1 MRRTRPRAT
10 RRPPGS
16 PLPTAAAAVTVARH
30 AARHP
35 GPSGDGG
42 VRGRREA
49 PPDSPRA
56 RPPRPQGTWK
66 GEGGRGAR
74 RAPTGHRP
82 DADHRPPTTAPPP
95 EAARGPRRCQP
106 VTHGGPPPRAGRPPP
121 GGPRRA
127 PDSQPHRPPP
137 ERGRAQSG
145 GTTDDDRPRRTGP
158 GPATREATGQG
169 ERPHDGESRRPSRR
183 TARETRPEDPRR
195 AGSAGRGGG
204 EAVVA
209 GATGGGGGAA
219 EAGRRGR
226 GDRPAGG
233 ARPGTPVPRSGE
245 RTGAGGAPSSGTRRR
260 RRRRRRH
267 GRRIGAAA
275 GPGSEAHRGTAP
287 GSSRRR
293 GDRGGRTDGEGH
305 RRDAATRGR
314 HHATGGGGG
323 VAARHREGN
332 GPKRPGGGDAS
343 RPPGPTAGSHRH
355 RPSRHRGG
363 PAAPPGDDRLAPPPS
378 RGSRPPP
385 PTEPQPTGDRNAG
398 GRTRGTRR
406 GEAGGGGGEGPASTH
421 GGGRGTGTRAPSGD
435 QRKETGHAAG
445 PPGTPARDPTA
456 TRTRGRSRDAR
467 GAGRPRPSPER
478 GPRPGPAA
486 RAGEPSTRLPPS
498 IRDRSVFRL
507 SPEARHP
514 GHNAL
519 ERGGPDRDRTP
530 PPAAAQGAGAGATG
544 SPSPAAGPGKPR
556 PTGRRTPT
564 RPPFPQGS
572 HHGGAGRTH
581 TAPHLPDARRGPAGP
596 SPDSE
601 GGGAGRGRQRAAHGP
616 TAGPAHPTPSPPTE
630 GGGVLLCPR
639 ALAVATVATAHSGGA
654 AAGGSG
660 TPRLPL
666 GSLEKAFSPRA
677 RRPSPGP
684 CRLRAH
690 GGAPTSHQSSAG
702 REGSAVQG
710 SGPPRR
716 SVCAVRARA
725 EPASRP
731 LRGLIRQGR
740 PPRRGEQARL
750 SLPPRPPVPRREP
763 LNGTHTPPWRGPE
776 GDTGLRETTPPLG
789 LRHLRDDLERSR
801 GTTEGHARHAHTP
814 AWGAQR
820 GGGGTALPATGRAAR
835 RAHAEKAKREQ
846 SAVSEDQR
854 PPLTPRGVPVRPSL
868 RTGIWLRCAKGKQK
882 TEPSARRFPR
892 DERAPTRD
900 RARGPDRP
908 RRGIQD
914 GPSRSPP
921 PDWDSE
927 SRRGDFDREKARV
940 PGDAS
945 GDRTPRGGPHTRLP
959 RSTLG
964 SPPPECDAENTP
976 GRRDPRARTQARP
989 PATSKP
995 PSGPVPTSG
1004 AGPRAKHTLL
1014 RAAQEESGP
1023 PSPSPGAPGREDPL
1037 PAHRGG
1043 PAQAGSGR
1051 SVSAAAGARGHG
1063 EMLVDPVRPPRKPAP
1078 VRRDG
1083 HPPRKP
1089 REPISGDSGTVPR
1102 PRRHRDCR
1110 RQRRRCLRALPRAQ
1124 RLSHNP
1130 PERPR
1135 RSSRGEGQYPS
1146 GRQVAPDKRLER
1158 PEDVSLS
1165 PAAGDAT
1172 APAAQ
1177 TPELGPEPPP
1187 PSDATRRDPGR
1198 RGRERRWEG
1207 SPQEAATEETHSPT
1221 RFRGAGGDIPRR
1233 RRRAVGARRREGHQ
1247 RHRRLPRKAVSR
1259 GHAMTPD
1266 VICRDAQW

>member
-1 MRRTRPRAT
+1 TREGRAHA
-10 RRPPGS
+10 PH
-16 PLPTAAAAVTVARH
+16 TATGH
-30 AARHP
+30 ATTAGQP
-35 GPSGDGG
+35 
-42 VRGRREA
+42 
-49 PPDSPRA
+49 PPDGRGGSDRGAPRRA
-56 RPPRPQGTWK
+56 PPRPLGGRRSPGETGGTWK

-95 EAARGPRRCQP
+95 EAARGPRRCRP

-137 ERGRAQSG
+137 ERGRALSPPQRPHTLPPPAPQPRGPEGAGRRPATAGQAQSG

-158 GPATREATGQG
+158 GPAAREATGQG

-195 AGSAGRGGG
+195 AGSTGRGGG

-209 GATGGGGGAA
+209 GATGDSQVRPSSQRSARAVGRPRRGRSEGLTKPSNRFSFATILPPEPKDFGFPEAARRVMGITPPHRQSASFMVGTTTGGAA

-233 ARPGTPVPRSGE
+233 QDRGPPSRAQASAPGRGAPPRPARDGGGGGDDDTGDGSGPRRAREARHTGARPRGAADGEGTEADGRTERGTDGMRPRGADTTRPAAEVGWPRATARGTAQSDPGEGTRVGRRGPPRDLTATGPPGTGAVPRHHPGTTAWRPHPRGAHAHRHPRSRSRPGENTLPPHTGAPSSPPTALTRAGPPAPPPSLRAPRALLRPGTPPARQRPGDDTHVRRGEAGSGPDRGLERGRSHARDEE
-245 RTGAGGAPSSGTRRR
+245 RRGRRR
-260 RRRRRRH
+260 RR
-267 GRRIGAAA
+267 GGAGKHA
-275 GPGSEAHRGTAP
+275 
-287 GSSRRR
+287 RR
-293 GDRGGRTDGEGH
+293 GPRD
-305 RRDAATRGR
+305 RDAGAVRGPEERDRARGR
-314 HHATGGGGG
+314 APRNT
-323 VAARHREGN
+323 
-332 GPKRPGGGDAS
+332 S
-343 RPPGPTAGSHRH
+343 AGSHRH
-355 RPSRHRGG
+355 PHARAVPRRPGRRPAPAIPGAWPTTRPRRQGRRAVHPSSAIHPRQVRLPSESEPRGATPRAQRSRARRPGPAHTTGG
-363 PAAPPGDDRLAPPPS
+363 PAARTRPPTCRTPGGAQRDPPP
-378 RGSRPPP
+378 
-385 PTEPQPTGDRNAG
+385 
-398 GRTRGTRR
+398 TRR
-406 GEAGGGGGEGPASTH
+406 GEARAARRRSHRGRAVPHPDRVAFGPTEALPPATSPQL
-421 GGGRGTGTRAPSGD
+421 GGRGLRYREADHRAGACARSGPE
-435 QRKETGHAAG
+435 QSPRPAPCEASSAKEGLHDEGNRHAS
-445 PPGTPARDPTA
+445 PYRLDP
-456 TRTRGRSRDAR
+456 
-467 GAGRPRPSPER
+467 PSPE
-478 GPRPGPAA
+478 
-486 RAGEPSTRLPPS
+486 ESHST
-498 IRDRSVFRL
+498 
-507 SPEARHP
+507 
-514 GHNAL
+514 GH
-519 ERGGPDRDRTP
+519 T
-530 PPAAAQGAGAGATG
+530 
-544 SPSPAAGPGKPR
+544 
-556 PTGRRTPT
+556 
-564 RPPFPQGS
+564 
-572 HHGGAGRTH
+572 
-581 TAPHLPDARRGPAGP
+581 
-596 SPDSE
+596 
-601 GGGAGRGRQRAAHGP
+601 
-616 TAGPAHPTPSPPTE
+616 
-630 GGGVLLCPR
+630 
-639 ALAVATVATAHSGGA
+639 
-654 AAGGSG
+654 
-660 TPRLPL
+660 
-666 GSLEKAFSPRA
+666 
-677 RRPSPGP
+677 
-684 CRLRAH
+684 
-690 GGAPTSHQSSAG
+690 
-702 REGSAVQG
+702 
-710 SGPPRR
+710 
-716 SVCAVRARA
+716 
-725 EPASRP
+725 
-731 LRGLIRQGR
+731 
-740 PPRRGEQARL
+740 
-750 SLPPRPPVPRREP
+750 
-763 LNGTHTPPWRGPE
+763 TPPWRGPE

-801 GTTEGHARHAHTP
+801 GTTEGHGYRSVRVSERGFGFDVPKENRRQNRQRGASHETSGPRPGTAP
-814 AWGAQR
+814 GAQTVPDGASR
-820 GGGGTALPATGRAAR
+820 TAR
-835 RAHAEKAKREQ
+835 
-846 SAVSEDQR
+846 
-854 PPLTPRGVPVRPSL
+854 
-868 RTGIWLRCAKGKQK
+868 
-882 TEPSARRFPR
+882 
-892 DERAPTRD
+892 
-900 RARGPDRP
+900 
-908 RRGIQD
+908 
-914 GPSRSPP
+914 
-921 PDWDSE
+921 
-927 SRRGDFDREKARV
+927 DFDREKARV

>member
-1 MRRTRPRAT
+1 
-10 RRPPGS
+10 
-16 PLPTAAAAVTVARH
+16 
-30 AARHP
+30 
-35 GPSGDGG
+35 
-42 VRGRREA
+42 
-49 PPDSPRA
+49 
-56 RPPRPQGTWK
+56 
-66 GEGGRGAR
+66 
-74 RAPTGHRP
+74 
-82 DADHRPPTTAPPP
+82 
-95 EAARGPRRCQP
+95 
-106 VTHGGPPPRAGRPPP
+106 
-121 GGPRRA
+121 
-127 PDSQPHRPPP
+127 
-137 ERGRAQSG
+137 
-145 GTTDDDRPRRTGP
+145 
-158 GPATREATGQG
+158 
-169 ERPHDGESRRPSRR
+169 
-183 TARETRPEDPRR
+183 
-195 AGSAGRGGG
+195 
-204 EAVVA
+204 
-209 GATGGGGGAA
+209 GGAA

-233 ARPGTPVPRSGE
+233 QDRGPPSRAQASAPGRGAPPRPARDGGGGGDDDTGDGSGPRRAREARHTGARPRGAADGEGTEADGRTERGTDGMRPRGADTTRPAAEVGWPRATARGTAQSDPGEGTRVGRRGPPRDLTATGPPGTGAVPRHHPGTTAWRPHPRGAHAHRHPRSRSRPGENTLPPHTGAPSSPPTALTRAGPPAPPPSLRAPRALLRPGTPP
-245 RTGAGGAPSSGTRRR
+245 
-260 RRRRRRH
+260 
-267 GRRIGAAA
+267 
-275 GPGSEAHRGTAP
+275 
-287 GSSRRR
+287 
-293 GDRGGRTDGEGH
+293 
-305 RRDAATRGR
+305 
-314 HHATGGGGG
+314 
-323 VAARHREGN
+323 ARQR
-332 GPKRPGGGDAS
+332 
-343 RPPGPTAGSHRH
+343 
-355 RPSRHRGG
+355 
-363 PAAPPGDDRLAPPPS
+363 PGDD
-378 RGSRPPP
+378 
-385 PTEPQPTGDRNAG
+385 THV
-398 GRTRGTRR
+398 RR
-406 GEAGGGGGEGPASTH
+406 GEAGSGPDRGLERGRSHARDEERRGRRRRRGGA
-421 GGGRGTGTRAPSGD
+421 
-435 QRKETGHAAG
+435 
-445 PPGTPARDPTA
+445 GTPARDPTA

-507 SPEARHP
+507 SLNPEARHP

-544 SPSPAAGPGKPR
+544 SPSPPAAGPEKPR
-556 PTGRRTPT
+556 PTGRRAPT

-639 ALAVATVATAHSGGA
+639 ALAVAMVATAHSGGA

>member
-1 MRRTRPRAT
+1 MHHHPRNRERAINL
-10 RRPPGS
+10 S
-16 PLPTAAAAVTVARH
+16 ILSVS
-30 AARHP
+30 
-35 GPSGDGG
+35 GPDFGF
-42 VRGRREA
+42 
-49 PPDSPRA
+49 
-56 RPPRPQGTWK
+56 
-66 GEGGRGAR
+66 
-74 RAPTGHRP
+74 
-82 DADHRPPTTAPPP
+82 P
-95 EAARGPRRCQP
+95 EAARRVMGITP
-106 VTHGGPPPRAGRPPP
+106 
-121 GGPRRA
+121 
-127 PDSQPHRPPP
+127 PHR
-137 ERGRAQSG
+137 QSASFMV
-145 GTTDDDRPRRTGP
+145 GTTT
-158 GPATREATGQG
+158 
-169 ERPHDGESRRPSRR
+169 
-183 TARETRPEDPRR
+183 
-195 AGSAGRGGG
+195 
-204 EAVVA
+204 
-209 GATGGGGGAA
+209 GGAA

-233 ARPGTPVPRSGE
+233 GRDRGPPSRARASAPGRGAPPRPARDGGGGGGDDDTGDGSGPRRAREARHTGARPRGAADGEGTEADGRTERGTDGMRPRGADTTRPAAEVGWPRATARGTAQSDPGEGTRVGRRGPPRDLTATGPPGTGAVPRHHPGTTAWRPHPRGAHAHRHPRSRSRPGE
-245 RTGAGGAPSSGTRRR
+245 NTLPPHTGAPSSPLTALTR
-260 RRRRRRH
+260 
-267 GRRIGAAA
+267 A
-275 GPGSEAHRGTAP
+275 GPPRPAPLAQGSEGT
-287 GSSRRR
+287 
-293 GDRGGRTDGEGH
+293 
-305 RRDAATRGR
+305 
-314 HHATGGGGG
+314 
-323 VAARHREGN
+323 
-332 GPKRPGGGDAS
+332 
-343 RPPGPTAGSHRH
+343 
-355 RPSRHRGG
+355 
-363 PAAPPGDDRLAPPPS
+363 APPGDA
-378 RGSRPPP
+378 
-385 PTEPQPTGDRNAG
+385 TGPAEAGGRHPRDRNAG

-507 SPEARHP
+507 SLNPEARHP

-544 SPSPAAGPGKPR
+544 SPSPPAAGPGKPR
-556 PTGRRTPT
+556 PTGRRAPT

-684 CRLRAH
+684 CHLRAH

-763 LNGTHTPPWRGPE
+763 LNGTHTPPWHGPE

-854 PPLTPRGVPVRPSL
+854 PPLTPRGKGQETEDQGQRPHPTPAFLLTLPDGQRGGVGGEKTSEGPRGQTEKSGRAHWERPSLVWHGLGSARENTTTPHRSIEPRWSGGRHGVPVRPSL

-1233 RRRAVGARRREGHQ
+1233 RRQAVGARGGVGGERGTSGIADS
-1247 RHRRLPRKAVSR
+1247 PGPPPPKAVSR